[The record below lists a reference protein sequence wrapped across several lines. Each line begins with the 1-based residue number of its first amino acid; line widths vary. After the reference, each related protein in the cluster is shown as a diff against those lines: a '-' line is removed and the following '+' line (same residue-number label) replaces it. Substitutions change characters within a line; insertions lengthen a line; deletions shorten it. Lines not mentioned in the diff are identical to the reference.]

1 MNLTEY
7 QIDESLIKRITDDN
21 KLAQD
26 ILASYFDAMMKNPAN
41 KTNQDFHRHYA
52 VRLIRAIEGKSNDKD
67 DLN

>member
-7 QIDESLIKRITDDN
+7 QIDEKLIKRITEDN

-26 ILASYFDAMMKNPAN
+26 ILAAYFDALIKNPAN

-52 VRLIRAIEGKSNDKD
+52 VRLIRAIEGKSNDKE